1 MARIFV
7 SITFFFVF
15 IIGTAQATKITIS
28 GKVTYMDQALPN
40 ANVVIKGTSIGTKT
54 DIKGKYSIEVYPGNI
69 LAFTYLGMQTIEVAV
84 DDTHNVM
91 DIQLSE
97 HVEELNEV
105 VVKKRKRKSQ
115 KELLADYPTNT
126 NLIKSSWGIM
136 DKDRTS
142 YSMRVIDGKNLMP
155 SGIDFLDALL
165 PWVPN
170 MLIDRVTYPLDP
182 RVYLTQYGSTKTHV
196 IFDVDGFVYEQAPTF
211 ISVHEI
217 DRVAVLTR
225 NGAFAR
231 YGPRGAGGVIIINT
245 KEQTRIDDLGVKR
258 IYSNSGLRDS
268 INDRLAIKQS
278 YVPEI
283 PEYIKEYSLADSEE
297 EAIQIFENQ
306 KTRFS
311 NSPYY
316 LLDISQYF
324 KDTWGDNK
332 KSQALLDTMAHQF
345 AHDAIALKALAYR
358 NENLGLLESALQ
370 QYLAILKLKPR
381 DAQSH
386 RDLANAYDEIGN
398 YQKAIH
404 IYSRYELA
412 VNDLDSVP
420 FDKYGTDEL
429 MTTERM
435 NIIKLNAGKFF
446 LESGTLEERTAIP
459 GNRVLFEWNSNAAEF
474 KLQFVDPEK
483 YYDSWEYTVET
494 KEAELSAEISK
505 GYSSKQF
512 FLDDNLKG
520 EWVINISYFGNGSQ
534 DPTYLKVTTFF
545 DYGTLEQ
552 RQATKLFKLAG
563 IKEDSYLC
571 RINTESKLFI
581 E

>member
-7 SITFFFVF
+7 SITFLFVF
-15 IIGTAQATKITIS
+15 ILGTSQETKITIS
-28 GKVTYMDQALPN
+28 GKVTYMGQALPN
-40 ANVVIKGTSIGTKT
+40 ANVHIKGTTVGTKT
-54 DIKGKYSIEVYPGNI
+54 DAKGKYNIEVFPGNI

-84 DDTHNVM
+84 DDMHNVM

-97 HVEELNEV
+97 HVEELDEV
-105 VVKKRKRKSQ
+105 VVKRRKRKSQ
-115 KELLADYPTNT
+115 KDLLSDYASNT
-126 NLIKSSWGIM
+126 NLIKSSWGIL

-165 PWVPN
+165 VWVPN
-170 MLIDRVTYPLDP
+170 MLIDRITTPLDP
-182 RVYLTQYGSTKTHV
+182 RVYLLQYGSTKV
-196 IFDVDGFVYEQAPTF
+196 PVLFDVDGFVHEKAPTF
-211 ISVHEI
+211 IAVQEI
-217 DRVAVLTR
+217 ERVAVLTR

-231 YGPRGAGGVIIINT
+231 YGPRAAGGVIIINT

-258 IYSNSGLRDS
+258 IYNNLGLRDS
-268 INDRLAIKQS
+268 INDQLAINQA

-283 PEYIKEYSLADSEE
+283 PEYIKEYSLDDTEEKADH
-297 EAIQIFENQ
+297 IFRNQ
-306 KTRFS
+306 KTRFG

-316 LLDISQYF
+316 LLDISEYF
-324 KDTWGDNK
+324 RNTWGNNK
-332 KSQALLDTMAHQF
+332 KSIALLDTMAHQF

-358 NENLGLLESALQ
+358 YEKLGSLESALQ

-398 YQKAIH
+398 YQKALH

-429 MTTERM
+429 ITTERM

-446 LESGTLEERTAIP
+446 LESGSLEESNTYP
-459 GNRVLFEWNSNAAEF
+459 GSRVLFEWNNNAAEF
-474 KLQFVDPEK
+474 ELQFVDPEK
-483 YYDSWEYTVET
+483 YYDNWEYTVET
-494 KEAELSAEISK
+494 KEAELSAAISK

-512 FLDDNLKG
+512 FLDDDLKG
-520 EWVINISYFGNGSQ
+520 EWVVNISYFGNGSQ

-545 DYGTLEQ
+545 DYGTMEQ
-552 RQATKLFKLAG
+552 RQATKVFKLAG

-571 RINTESKLFI
+571 RINTDSKLFI

>member
-1 MARIFV
+1 M
-7 SITFFFVF
+7 
-15 IIGTAQATKITIS
+15 
-28 GKVTYMDQALPN
+28 
-40 ANVVIKGTSIGTKT
+40 
-54 DIKGKYSIEVYPGNI
+54 
-69 LAFTYLGMQTIEVAV
+69 
-84 DDTHNVM
+84 
-91 DIQLSE
+91 
-97 HVEELNEV
+97 
-105 VVKKRKRKSQ
+105 
-115 KELLADYPTNT
+115 
-126 NLIKSSWGIM
+126 
-136 DKDRTS
+136 
-142 YSMRVIDGKNLMP
+142 
-155 SGIDFLDALL
+155 
-165 PWVPN
+165 
-170 MLIDRVTYPLDP
+170 
-182 RVYLTQYGSTKTHV
+182 
-196 IFDVDGFVYEQAPTF
+196 
-211 ISVHEI
+211 
-217 DRVAVLTR
+217 
-225 NGAFAR
+225 
-231 YGPRGAGGVIIINT
+231 
-245 KEQTRIDDLGVKR
+245 
-258 IYSNSGLRDS
+258 
-268 INDRLAIKQS
+268 
-278 YVPEI
+278 
-283 PEYIKEYSLADSEE
+283 
-297 EAIQIFENQ
+297 
-306 KTRFS
+306 
-311 NSPYY
+311 
-316 LLDISQYF
+316 
-324 KDTWGDNK
+324 
-332 KSQALLDTMAHQF
+332 
-345 AHDAIALKALAYR
+345 
-358 NENLGLLESALQ
+358 GLLESALQ

-459 GNRVLFEWNSNAAEF
+459 GNRVLFEWNNNAAEF
-474 KLQFVDPEK
+474 ELQFVDPEK

>member
-7 SITFFFVF
+7 SITFLFVF
-15 IIGTAQATKITIS
+15 ILGTSQETKITIS
-28 GKVTYMDQALPN
+28 GKVTYMGRALPN
-40 ANVVIKGTSIGTKT
+40 ANVHIKGTTVGTKT
-54 DIKGKYSIEVYPGNI
+54 DAKGKYSIEVFPGNI

-84 DDTHNVM
+84 DDMHNIM

-105 VVKKRKRKSQ
+105 IVKKRKRKSQ

-142 YSMRVIDGKNLMP
+142 YSMRVIDGKNLMS

-165 PWVPN
+165 AWVPN
-170 MLIDRVTYPLDP
+170 ILIDRVTNPLDP
-182 RVYLTQYGSTKTHV
+182 RVYLPQYGSTKGTV
-196 IFDVDGFVYEQAPTF
+196 LFDVDGFVHEKAPTF
-211 ISVHEI
+211 IAVQEI
-217 DRVAVLTR
+217 ERVAVLTR

-245 KEQTRIDDLGVKR
+245 KEQTRLDDLGVKR
-258 IYSNSGLRDS
+258 IYNNSGLRDS
-268 INDRLAIKQS
+268 INDQLAIKQA

-283 PEYIKEYSLADSEE
+283 PEYIKEYSLADTKEK
-297 EAIQIFENQ
+297 ADQIFENQ

-316 LLDISQYF
+316 LLDLSQYF

-332 KSQALLDTMAHQF
+332 KSQTLLDNMAHQF
-345 AHDAIALKALAYR
+345 AHEATALKALAYR
-358 NENLGLLESALQ
+358 YEKLGSLESALQ

-446 LESGTLEERTAIP
+446 LESGSFQEITANP
-459 GNRVLFEWNSNAAEF
+459 ESRVLFEWNNSAAEF
-474 KLQFVDPEK
+474 ELQFVDPEK
-483 YYDSWEYTVET
+483 YYDSWEYTVAT
-494 KEAELSAEISK
+494 KESELSAAISK

-512 FLDDNLKG
+512 FLDDDLKG
-520 EWVINISYFGNGSQ
+520 EWVVNISYFGNGSQ

-545 DYGTLEQ
+545 DYGTVEQ
-552 RQATKLFKLAG
+552 RQSISVFKLAG

-571 RINTESKLFI
+571 RINTDSKLFI